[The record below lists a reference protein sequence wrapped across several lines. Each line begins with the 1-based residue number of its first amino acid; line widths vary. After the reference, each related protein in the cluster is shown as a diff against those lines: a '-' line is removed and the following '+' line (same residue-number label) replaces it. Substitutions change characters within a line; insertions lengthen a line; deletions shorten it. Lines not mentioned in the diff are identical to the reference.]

1 MSLGSK
7 LGAFL
12 VCLSVCGSAQAASN
26 PSEEAPPP
34 ASTAPANTAAEDISG
49 MYSFLKDG
57 EFLQINLD
65 ANGVSGVISRQGTQ
79 ESDRGQFLDQV
90 FSSGSVHGHDVAFA
104 TRQVH
109 GVWFE
114 FKGRFERGK
123 AKDKTQDSFYLLHG
137 TLTEFT
143 TDANKKTTSRSRSVE
158 LKWLGQPDDSQPAAK
173 SQ

>member
-1 MSLGSK
+1 MSFASK
-7 LGAFL
+7 IAAFL
-12 VCLSVCGSAQAASN
+12 LCLSVFASAQTASK
-26 PSEEAPPP
+26 PSQEAPPP

-79 ESDRGQFLDQV
+79 ESDRGQFLDLV
-90 FSSGSVHGHDVAFA
+90 FSSASVHGHDVAFA
-104 TRQVH
+104 TRPVH

-123 AKDKTQDSFYLLHG
+123 AKDKTQDGFYLLRG
-137 TLTEFT
+137 TLTEHA
-143 TDANKKTTSRSRSVE
+143 TDANKKTASHSHAVE

-173 SQ
+173 S

>member
-1 MSLGSK
+1 MSLPGK
-7 LGAFL
+7 IAAFL
-12 VCLSVCGSAQAASN
+12 LLLTAFACAQNSGK
-26 PSEEAPPP
+26 PGEAPPP
-34 ASTAPANTAAEDISG
+34 AAPASANTAAEDISG

-79 ESDRGQFLDQV
+79 ESDRGQFLDLV
-90 FSSGSVHGHDVAFA
+90 FSSASVKGHDVSFA
-104 TRQVH
+104 TRPVH

-123 AKDKTQDSFYLLHG
+123 AKDKTQDGFYLLRG

-143 TDANKKTTSRSRSVE
+143 TDANKKTTSRSRSVD
-158 LKWLGQPDDSQPAAK
+158 LKWLGQPDDNQPPR
-173 SQ
+173 